1 MAGRH
6 RLVPMRGFLSTLLV
20 VLVAACTGTSG
31 DAPLVPT
38 TTTTVATS
46 PSTTGAEPTT
56 STGAAQSTTSTPV
69 TTQPQELA
77 PEELV
82 LESFPV
88 PSGSGPHDVA
98 PALDGGVWYT
108 AQNIGE
114 LGWLDPATG
123 ETRHTDLG
131 SGSSPH
137 GVIVDDEGTAWV
149 TDSGLNAIVAVDPS
163 GLEVTTYPLPDD
175 RAGANLNTATID
187 GDGIL
192 WFTGQSG
199 IYGRLDPETGD
210 MAVFDAPGGRGPY
223 GIATT
228 PAGDVFYASL
238 AGSFV
243 GEVGGDGS
251 TTVLEPPTPGQGARR
266 VWSDSMGR
274 IWVSEWNSGNLSRY
288 SPETETWDTWHLP
301 GESPQTYAVYVSESD
316 IVWASDFGSNS
327 IVRFDA
333 TTEEFHLYP
342 LPHNPG
348 NVRQILGRPGEVWFP
363 ESAADHLV
371 LIRETGS

>member
-1 MAGRH
+1 
-6 RLVPMRGFLSTLLV
+6 MRGTLSALLV
-20 VLVAACTGTSG
+20 VLVAACTGTAG
-31 DAPLVPT
+31 DTPLVPT
-38 TTTTVATS
+38 TSTAVATS
-46 PSTTGAEPTT
+46 PSTAGAEPTT
-56 STGAAQSTTSTPV
+56 STVAAPGTTSTPS
-69 TTQPQELA
+69 TTQPQQLA
-77 PEELV
+77 PQDLV
-82 LESFPV
+82 VESFPV
-88 PSGSGPHDVA
+88 PPGSGPHDVA

-108 AQNIGE
+108 AQHIGE

-123 ETRHTDLG
+123 ESRHTDLG

-137 GVIVDDEGTAWV
+137 GVIVDAEGTAWV

-163 GLEVTTYPLPDD
+163 GQEVTTYPLPDD

-199 IYGRLDPETGD
+199 VYGRLDPDTGD

-243 GEVGGDGS
+243 GKVGDDDS

-266 VWSDSMGR
+266 VWSDSSGR

-301 GESPQTYAVYVSESD
+301 GESPQPYAVYVSESD
-316 IVWASDFGSNS
+316 IVWASDFRSNS
-327 IVRFDA
+327 IVRFDP

-363 ESAADHLV
+363 ESAADHLL
-371 LIRETGS
+371 LIRETRS

>member
-1 MAGRH
+1 
-6 RLVPMRGFLSTLLV
+6 
-20 VLVAACTGTSG
+20 
-31 DAPLVPT
+31 
-38 TTTTVATS
+38 
-46 PSTTGAEPTT
+46 
-56 STGAAQSTTSTPV
+56 
-69 TTQPQELA
+69 
-77 PEELV
+77 
-82 LESFPV
+82 
-88 PSGSGPHDVA
+88 
-98 PALDGGVWYT
+98 
-108 AQNIGE
+108 
-114 LGWLDPATG
+114 
-123 ETRHTDLG
+123 
-131 SGSSPH
+131 
-137 GVIVDDEGTAWV
+137 VIVDDAGTAWV

-187 GDGIL
+187 GDGTL

-199 IYGRLDPETGD
+199 IYGRLDPVTGD

-243 GEVGGDGS
+243 GEIGHDDS

-266 VWSDSMGR
+266 VWSDSLGA

-288 SPETETWDTWHLP
+288 SPETATWDTWHLP

-327 IVRFDA
+327 IVRFDP
-333 TTEEFHLYP
+333 TTEEFLLYP

-348 NVRQILGRPGEVWFP
+348 NVRQILGRAGEVWFP

-371 LIRETGS
+371 LIRETS

>member
-1 MAGRH
+1 
-6 RLVPMRGFLSTLLV
+6 
-20 VLVAACTGTSG
+20 
-31 DAPLVPT
+31 
-38 TTTTVATS
+38 
-46 PSTTGAEPTT
+46 
-56 STGAAQSTTSTPV
+56 
-69 TTQPQELA
+69 
-77 PEELV
+77 
-82 LESFPV
+82 
-88 PSGSGPHDVA
+88 
-98 PALDGGVWYT
+98 VWYT

-137 GVIVDDEGTAWV
+137 GVIVDAEGTAWV

-187 GDGIL
+187 GDGTL

-199 IYGRLDPETGD
+199 IYGRLDPETGEI
-210 MAVFDAPGGRGPY
+210 AVFDAPGGRGPY

-228 PAGDVFYASL
+228 PTGDVFYASL

-243 GEVGGDGS
+243 GEVGSDDS

-266 VWSDSMGR
+266 VWSDSSGR

-301 GESPQTYAVYVSESD
+301 GDSPQAYAVYVSESD

-327 IVRFDA
+327 IVRFDP
-333 TTEEFHLYP
+333 TTEKVHLYP

-348 NVRQILGRPGEVWFP
+348 NVRQILGRMGEVWFP
-363 ESAADHLV
+363 ESAADHLL
-371 LIRETGS
+371 LIRETRS